1 MFWHV
6 LFIGRRR
13 QKELPFVEGVWL
25 IGEHTRSFPG
35 AHEVL
40 GGHQGDPAGALE
52 SLDVLLGLG
61 PSWLS
66 IKLYID
72 HRHAHVFHY

>member
-1 MFWHV
+1 M
-6 LFIGRRR
+6 
-13 QKELPFVEGVWL
+13 EGVWL